1 MSSVIQESS
10 EIANL
15 EQRQEIIAYWKDKKL
30 TADNKVNIAV
40 DAYTKYKIMINS
52 LKNLIRE
59 FQESGDYDIFF
70 TNVIQ
75 KKNKYL
81 DNLKWNLQTAL
92 SSQLHYKL
100 QLEMIESMWD
110 FVTVAEMLDFN
121 TKKLIDISNND
132 PYREDGDIN
141 NVEKSIQF
149 WRDEL
154 RKII

>member
-1 MSSVIQESS
+1 MSSVIQESN

-81 DNLKWNLQTAL
+81 DNLKWNLQAAL